1 MPRQIPTAR
10 GRTAERLSCASE
22 TVPGFDGV
30 AMRAA
35 EALLLTPGAG
45 GGADHR
51 TLVDIEDALSGRLPV
66 RRHDFAYRRAG
77 RRAPPRAARV
87 VDELTGDLPQIA
99 AELGVSPDG
108 LVIGGRSFGGRVC
121 SMAVADGARA
131 AGLVLLSYPLHPP
144 ERPEGLRTEHFPL
157 IRVPCLF
164 VSGTRDPFATPDDLS
179 EHTEAIR
186 GPVTIRFIDG
196 ARHDPNTVAAR
207 RAVVEHVGKWLDSL
221 RY

>member
-1 MPRQIPTAR
+1 
-10 GRTAERLSCASE
+10 
-22 TVPGFDGV
+22 
-30 AMRAA
+30 MRAA

-51 TLVDIEDALSGRLPV
+51 TLVDIEDALSRRLPV

-77 RRAPPRAARV
+77 RRAPPRAPNVAA
-87 VDELTGDLPQIA
+87 ELTGDLPQIA

-121 SMAVADGARA
+121 SMAVADGAPA

-144 ERPEGLRTEHFPL
+144 ERPERLRTEHFSL

-164 VSGTRDPFATPDDLS
+164 VSGTRDPFATPDELD
-179 EHTEAIR
+179 EHTRAIR
-186 GPVTIRFIDG
+186 AQVTLRFIDS
-196 ARHDPNTVAAR
+196 ARHDPNTIAAR
-207 RAVVEHVGKWLDSL
+207 RAIIEHIGKWLDSL
-221 RY
+221 GG